1 MTIIE
6 KKFDEYSEIKKI
18 PSGLVTYLFKLK
30 DNRLCVCTQDKN
42 ILIYKFENNNLI
54 KQFSIPNYQ
63 SILSKITQLKNG
75 LILFQT
81 NNNEINFIEISEKT
95 YEIKY
100 KLKFD
105 KNIVKNLQNII
116 KILELKDGRIAILI
130 NDYQND
136 KLCFINYC
144 DLNYQINTY
153 IYLYEKDTLKLSLDF
168 EEIPKLNQIVYY
180 SNKGLFFYDLKTYE
194 LKKKMNN
201 LKEFEWTNSLL
212 LFNEDYLILGSIF
225 ASCNEGEKN
234 VYLVKC
240 STYEIIDSFCSNDFD
255 YMFCT
260 SIKLLNNNSILF
272 GFHMYDGYTQFLQIK
287 IENEKI
293 VFVCLKRISNNQFD
307 GEICGI
313 EEFNEFIIVGNRDG
327 FIHLYK

>member
-1 MTIIE
+1 MSNQQLN
-6 KKFDEYSEIKKI
+6 DNNSGGQIKV
-18 PSGLVTYLFKLK
+18 S
-30 DNRLCVCTQDKN
+30 DR
-42 ILIYKFENNNLI
+42 
-54 KQFSIPNYQ
+54 PNYQ

-201 LKEFEWTNSLL
+201 LKGFEWTNSLL

-234 VYLVKC
+234 VY
-240 STYEIIDSFCSNDFD
+240 
-255 YMFCT
+255 
-260 SIKLLNNNSILF
+260 
-272 GFHMYDGYTQFLQIK
+272 
-287 IENEKI
+287 
-293 VFVCLKRISNNQFD
+293 
-307 GEICGI
+307 
-313 EEFNEFIIVGNRDG
+313 
-327 FIHLYK
+327 